1 MNSQIAPYPLR
12 LRSGLRR
19 RLQAKADQGDRS
31 LHREIVRRLEA
42 SLEIENAPEG
52 QSSEALDSIPT
63 SKRKENEYDPF

>member
-1 MNSQIAPYPLR
+1 MNSQIVPYPLR

-42 SLEIENAPEG
+42 SLEIENAPK
-52 QSSEALDSIPT
+52 AATFDASI
-63 SKRKENEYDPF
+63 SKNPITFKESDND